1 MSSGRLRLP
10 ASRNSGY
17 ILAVER
23 LLRRDIPLRWPE
35 SKNPEPLEKIQG
47 FSLCEEGDLNPHG
60 C

>member
-1 MSSGRLRLP
+1 MSSRLLRLL

-17 ILAVER
+17 ILAVETV
-23 LLRRDIPLRWPE
+23 LRKDIPLRWPE
-35 SKNPEPLEKIQG
+35 SKKPEPLEKIQG